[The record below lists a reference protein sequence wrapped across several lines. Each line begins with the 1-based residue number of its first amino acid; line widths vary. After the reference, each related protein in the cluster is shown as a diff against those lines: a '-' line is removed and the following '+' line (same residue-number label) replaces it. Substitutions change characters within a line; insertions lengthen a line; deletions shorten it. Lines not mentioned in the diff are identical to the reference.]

1 MYSRSYIQELLG
13 QHGVEKG
20 CPLCSKSG
28 GVVLGPTNTKKG
40 ERGSGPKNMDCM
52 RPIRTMLRL
61 NYVCLTW
68 CSPAFWPPWP
78 ICLLQPWMAVF
89 STFCAPK
96 AGRLGT
102 ACWPIVFSLI
112 LRPSNLCFRCWTLRS
127 SPCSGKWPLPSS
139 HRRSAC
145 NRSRGGGTINARCTC
160 RHPWQGHG
168 LAWSSD
174 WLSQNLPWE
183 FLFAVSLFFLISKA
197 ARKMTCHATR
207 DELHTKSKLR
217 VMHVLKDEYC
227 AQWFLLPIETFS
239 TRGSKS
245 LHPYTQHIPFCV
257 WVLFRVPSWLLD
269 SGFQKNRGINSPPQ
283 TSMILAWVSTHT
295 IHVVHPDVY
304 WLDGMFCSEW
314 DVCFSTFWVL
324 ATTKS
329 NPLRSWPCFFLWP
342 KICNLRKQW
351 TCRANSWDMCS
362 LLVKMC
368 CKDYC
373 GGWACFFCS
382 LMMCLATTWA
392 TWRWV
397 RQETLLPCIPCQPWF
412 VAEF

>member
-1 MYSRSYIQELLG
+1 MVHIGAGVCLKRIYEISGDGFGKGKGWVCTPGATSRNFLDSMG
-13 QHGVEKG
+13 W
-20 CPLCSKSG
+20 
-28 GVVLGPTNTKKG
+28 KKG
-40 ERGSGPKNMDCM
+40 VPMFEIRRSRLGTHQHQKGWKRLRAKEYGLHAPYTHNVAFELRMLDLVQSCFLTALAHLPAPTMDG
-52 RPIRTMLRL
+52 
-61 NYVCLTW
+61 CL
-68 CSPAFWPPWP
+68 P
-78 ICLLQPWMAVF
+78 
-89 STFCAPK
+89 TFCAPK

-102 ACWPIVFSLI
+102 ACWPIVFPLI

-245 LHPYTQHIPFCV
+245 LHPYTQHIPCCV

-283 TSMILAWVSTHT
+283 TSIILAWVSTHT

-329 NPLRSWPCFFLWP
+329 NPLRSWPCFFFV
-342 KICNLRKQW
+342 
-351 TCRANSWDMCS
+351 T
-362 LLVKMC
+362 
-368 CKDYC
+368 KD
-373 GGWACFFCS
+373 
-382 LMMCLATTWA
+382 L
-392 TWRWV
+392 
-397 RQETLLPCIPCQPWF
+397 
-412 VAEF
+412 